1 MRTGLLL
8 AMLLLA
14 SAALAE
20 LPGPAASWE
29 LPQLMA
35 AMRQVPAATARF
47 VERKQMRVLD
57 QPLQSSGKLIYVAPD
72 LLQKETL
79 TPVQSRLTLNRDRL
93 IMDQPDGKSRD
104 LSLSDYPEMGALVE
118 SIRATLA
125 GDLATLTRHYTATLT
140 GGPMEW
146 SLLLE
151 PRDNRLRDLVS
162 AIRIRGSGNRIHG
175 METIESDG
183 DRTLMTM
190 TPESE

>member
-1 MRTGLLL
+1 MRTGLFL

-20 LPGPAASWE
+20 PPGPAADWG

-35 AMRQVPAATARF
+35 AMRQVSAATARF

-57 QPLQSSGKLIYVAPD
+57 QPLQSSGRLIYVAPD

-79 TPVQSRLTLNRDRL
+79 TPVQSRLTLTRDRL
-93 IMDQPDGKSRD
+93 VMDQPGGKSRE
-104 LSLSDYPEMGALVE
+104 LELSDYPEMGALVE

-162 AIRIRGSGNRIHG
+162 AIRIRGSGNQIRG
-175 METIESDG
+175 METMESDG

>member
-162 AIRIRGSGNRIHG
+162 AIRIRGSGNQIRG
-175 METIESDG
+175 METMESDG

>member
-1 MRTGLLL
+1 MRTGFLLV
-8 AMLLLA
+8 MLLLA

-20 LPGPAASWE
+20 LAGPAASWG

-79 TPVQSRLTLNRDRL
+79 TPVPSRLTLNRDRL
-93 IMDQPDGKSRD
+93 IMDQPGGKSRE
-104 LSLSDYPEMGALVE
+104 LALSDYPEMGALVE

-162 AIRIRGSGNRIHG
+162 AIRIRGSGNRIRG
-175 METIESDG
+175 METMESDG

-190 TPESE
+190 TPDVE

>member
-1 MRTGLLL
+1 
-8 AMLLLA
+8 MLLLA

-20 LPGPAASWE
+20 LPGPAASWG

-79 TPVQSRLTLNRDRL
+79 TPVQSRLTLNRDSL
-93 IMDQPDGKSRD
+93 IMDQPGGKSRE
-104 LSLSDYPEMGALVE
+104 LALSDYPEMGALVE

-162 AIRIRGSGNRIHG
+162 AIRIRGSGNRIRG
-175 METIESDG
+175 METMESDG

-190 TPESE
+190 SPDSE